1 MTEPAILAETA
12 AAKSARA
19 ETRLL
24 WIGLAVLLAVG
35 VVAIASFG
43 YPALILIA
51 LALTLGVFALLL
63 AIMRG

>member
-35 VVAIASFG
+35 VVATASFG

>member
-1 MTEPAILAETA
+1 MTEPAILADTVA
-12 AAKSARA
+12 ADTARA

-24 WIGLAVLLAVG
+24 WIGIAVVLVVG

-51 LALTLGVFALLL
+51 LALTFGVFALLL